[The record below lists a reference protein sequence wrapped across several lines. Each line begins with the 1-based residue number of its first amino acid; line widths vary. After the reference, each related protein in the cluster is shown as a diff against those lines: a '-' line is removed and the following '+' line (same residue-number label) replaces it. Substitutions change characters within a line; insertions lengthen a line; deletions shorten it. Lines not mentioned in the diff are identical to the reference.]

1 MGTQP
6 ETHLGTGSR
15 ENGTGPQA
23 IGERRRR
30 ILPVLLLALAAAL
43 FGTVGIS
50 TRALYELAVTNAP
63 SVGFLRLALGAP
75 VLVAL
80 ALLLH
85 RRSPAS
91 VAPQRQHLVRDL
103 VILLIAAVGV
113 AGYQVCYM
121 SAVGRIG
128 VTATTLLAICT
139 SPVVIALLAIAV
151 LGERPT
157 KTILI
162 ALVLATVGAGLLV
175 GPAGNDATRDMAGGV
190 ILALGASFSYSAYA
204 IAAKRLVA
212 TWQPL
217 AIMAIAFSFGALL
230 LLPALPLL
238 SPGGLMLDYPA
249 QGWLLLLYLGA
260 ITTGAAYTCYIL
272 GLRHTPATIAG
283 IAGLL
288 EPLTAAILARFLFNE
303 ALGPTALLGAA
314 LLLVA
319 IVVLALRQG
328 RT

>member
-1 MGTQP
+1 MGTGGR
-6 ETHLGTGSR
+6 ET
-15 ENGTGPQA
+15 GTGPQT
-23 IGERRRR
+23 IRERRQR
-30 ILPVLLLALAAAL
+30 ILPVLLLVLAAAL

-50 TRALYELAVTNAP
+50 TRALYGLVATNAP

-85 RRSPAS
+85 LRSPANVS
-91 VAPQRQHLVRDL
+91 PQRRYLARDL
-103 VILLIAAVGV
+103 IIFLIASMGV

-151 LGERPT
+151 LGERLT
-157 KTILI
+157 RTILV
-162 ALVLATVGAGLLV
+162 ALVLATAGAALLV
-175 GPAGNDATRDMAGGV
+175 GPIDNNAVPDMIGGA
-190 ILALGASFSYSAYA
+190 ILALGASLSYSAYA

-212 TWQPL
+212 TWPPL
-217 AIMAIAFSFGALL
+217 MIMAIAFSAGALL

-238 SPGGLMLDYPA
+238 SPGGLMLDYPP

-288 EPLTAAILARFLFNE
+288 EPLTAAILARLLFNE
-303 ALGPTALLGAA
+303 ALGQTALLGAA

-319 IVVLALRQG
+319 IVVLAIWSGQG